1 MIKWKGKEISFTY
14 FILLINIAVFFI
26 GGASITGKYALSLF
40 DVVLKGQYY
49 RIFTA
54 MFLHADFM
62 HLLNNCVT
70 CLFLG
75 MMVEKMEGFFPCLC
89 IYLLSGIGGN
99 VASLLYKYKHEP
111 YVLSIGASGAVF
123 GLMGFC
129 LAAVVLDRVRSQT
142 TVRQVMFAIILSFY
156 AGVSSQK
163 IDNAA
168 HAGGLL
174 TGFLLGA
181 GYIVIRNIVTKR
193 KADRQIGQWR

>member
-14 FILLINIAVFFI
+14 FILLINVVVFF
-26 GGASITGKYALSLF
+26 GWGTKLTSAYALSLYH
-40 DVVLKGQYY
+40 VLVKGEYY

-62 HLLNNCVT
+62 HLLNNMVT

-99 VASLLYKYKHEP
+99 IVSLIYKYRNEPLVASL
-111 YVLSIGASGAVF
+111 GASGAVF
-123 GLMGFC
+123 GLMGLC
-129 LAAVVLDRVRSQT
+129 LAAVVLDRHKTQT
-142 TVRQVMFAIILSFY
+142 TIRQVMFAIVLSTYTGF
-156 AGVSSQK
+156 SSQK

-168 HAGGLL
+168 HVGGLI
-174 TGFLLGA
+174 TGFLLGTC
-181 GYIVIRNIVTKR
+181 YILVRNFVIRK
-193 KADRQIGQWR
+193 KAEKQLGQWR